1 MRQSNVRL
9 QRLTISAIFLSLS
22 LVLQATLTFEIP
34 LFGQNGLR
42 VGLSGIFSVMPA
54 LLFGP
59 LYGAV
64 IAGLSDVLGFL
75 VRPTGVYLPLMTL
88 FAALGG
94 LIRGGLW
101 RVLHKRDSRK
111 MRIVLASCS
120 IGLLLCGLVNVA
132 ALRADGVDRH
142 FYAQTQEQ
150 GGETDGMHLISRLL
164 LARTAA
170 SKDPA
175 GNLATYITVVTAGV
189 IGSAL
194 LGILLLGADW
204 LLSKHSLRA
213 GGGARIPQLLI
224 TLVAAG
230 LVVTTLNTIL
240 LRESLFTAWKLLPF
254 GLVWLPR
261 AIEELLSNIVK
272 AYFIAVLLGVC
283 KKQLARIQGKK
294 QLDEQP

>member
-1 MRQSNVRL
+1 MRQSDIRL
-9 QRLTISAIFLSLS
+9 HRLTISAIFLSLS
-22 LVLQATLTFEIP
+22 LILQATLTLEIP
-34 LFGQNGLR
+34 LFGQNGMR
-42 VGLSGIFSVMPA
+42 VGLSGVFSVMPA

-59 LYGAV
+59 IYGAV
-64 IAGLSDVLGFL
+64 IAGLADVLGFL
-75 VRPTGVYLPLMTL
+75 IRPTGVYLPLMTL
-88 FAALGG
+88 LAALGG
-94 LIRGGLW
+94 LMRGGLW

-120 IGLLLCGLVNVA
+120 IGLLVCGLVNVA

-150 GGETDGMHLISRLL
+150 GSEPAGMHLISRIL
-164 LARTAA
+164 LARTGA

-189 IGSAL
+189 IGSAV
-194 LGILLLGADW
+194 LGMLLLGADW
-204 LLSKHSLRA
+204 ILSKHALRA
-213 GGGARIPQLLI
+213 DRIPQLLI

-240 LRESLFTAWKLLPF
+240 LRETLFTVWKLLPF

-261 AIEELLSNIVK
+261 VIEELLSNTVK
-272 AYFIAVLLGVC
+272 AYFIALLLGVC
-283 KKQLARIQGKK
+283 SKQLERMQGK
-294 QLDEQP
+294 QQVDRG